1 MFAPMLSILL
11 GCSTGPLFENIQ
23 GIEVQVVSPN
33 GLKRTNLEQGALQEG
48 IRCLDSS
55 TVQVDQK
62 ATETRQLLQTT
73 YLILV
78 HDAKGTRNFEMITDQ
93 HMKGNKERYYQNPC
107 IYGVV
112 KKHVDL

>member
-11 GCSTGPLFENIQ
+11 GCTEGPLFENIQ

-33 GLKRTNLEQGALQEG
+33 GLKRQNLEMQGLSEG
-48 IRCLDSS
+48 INCLA
-55 TVQVDQK
+55 TQTRQVNQQ
-62 ATETRQLLQTT
+62 ATESRQLLQTT

-78 HDAKGTRNFEMITDQ
+78 RDNRGIRNFEMITDQ

-107 IYGVV
+107 IYPIV
-112 KKHVDL
+112 KKYVKE